1 MMWPQRKRKKPTPD
15 QVEAL
20 RAKVQAD
27 LQLKHAERQH
37 SAALNLVDSLR
48 EIRSKNHFGE
58 TLENLNWG
66 RNT

>member
-1 MMWPQRKRKKPTPD
+1 MIWPSRKRRKPTPD

-27 LQLKHAERQH
+27 LQLKNAQRSHTN
-37 SAALNLVDSLR
+37 ALNLVDSLR